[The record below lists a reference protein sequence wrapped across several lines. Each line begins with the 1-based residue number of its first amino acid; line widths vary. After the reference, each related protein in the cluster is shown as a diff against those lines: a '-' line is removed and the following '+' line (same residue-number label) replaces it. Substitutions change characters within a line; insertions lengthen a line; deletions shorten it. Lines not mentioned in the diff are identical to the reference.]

1 MLTSAWRR
9 GHLAWPAFQDHAGH
23 ARPPGPAAWHQ
34 ARSGPPDWLRVVVQL
49 ELVRV
54 RPEPDGVNLVTAL
67 VVEPGLDQVRGKHA
81 ALEQELVIG
90 LEVVEHC
97 LERAR
102 NLGDGLGLVW
112 RQLVEVL
119 VDRLWRL
126 DLVLDAVQPG
136 HHHGR
141 ERKS

>member
-23 ARPPGPAAWHQ
+23 ARAPGPAAWHQ
-34 ARSGPPDWLRVVVQL
+34 ARSGTPDWLHVVVQL

-54 RPEPDGVNLVTAL
+54 RPEPDGVNLVAAL

-90 LEVVEHC
+90 PGVVEHC
-97 LERAR
+97 PERAR
-102 NLGDGLGLVW
+102 NLGEGLALGARRTV
-112 RQLVEVL
+112 
-119 VDRLWRL
+119 
-126 DLVLDAVQPG
+126 
-136 HHHGR
+136 
-141 ERKS
+141 